1 MISEIFGELKFLGFQ
16 HISGIWI
23 PTILHVFPMDIIYL
37 HYGWVYILA
46 EFNPRTGRTDGSI
59 RKYVETKPNRG
70 NTYSAAGVG

>member
-16 HISGIWI
+16 HISGFQRFCMYSQWI
-23 PTILHVFPMDIIYL
+23 LYL